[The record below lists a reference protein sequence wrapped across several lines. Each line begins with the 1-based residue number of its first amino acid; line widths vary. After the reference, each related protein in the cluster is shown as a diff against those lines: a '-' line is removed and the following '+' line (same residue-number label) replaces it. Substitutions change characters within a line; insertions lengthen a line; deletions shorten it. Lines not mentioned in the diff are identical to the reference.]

1 MDAQPHEL
9 AWAVHHLAAAAAEV
23 DAAIARR
30 MRLSSGDFLALKHLV
45 VAEQPLGPVELGRLL
60 GLTSGAATGL
70 VDRLQRAGWARRD
83 PHPDDRRRQTLTAT
97 EHARETLLREL
108 GPLGEEIGQAAGELS
123 PEQRRLVTDTI
134 QQLARLH
141 RGHARL
147 IETSRSR
154 PAAGR

>member
-1 MDAQPHEL
+1 MDPQPHEL

-45 VAEQPLGPVELGRLL
+45 VAEEPVGPVELGRLL

-83 PHPDDRRRQTLTAT
+83 PHPDDRRRQTITAT
-97 EHARETLLREL
+97 PHARETLQREL
-108 GPLGEEIGQAAGELS
+108 EPLAEEIEQAAAGLS
-123 PEQRRLVTDTI
+123 ADQQRLVTDTL
-134 QQLARLH
+134 QGLARLH
-141 RGHARL
+141 RRHAR
-147 IETSRSR
+147 
-154 PAAGR
+154 